1 MGNRGKGSKGKSGK
15 RGKGKKGKGRSGASK
30 WGDEELA
37 RREDDGQPF
46 KKRLITQVSKSPAS
60 TTFRTMYTQLLCAL
74 GSINLVLIVKH
85 TSGTP
90 AAVYFIP

>member
-15 RGKGKKGKGRSGASK
+15 RGKGKKGKGRSGTSK

-46 KKRLITQVSKSPAS
+46 KKKRLITQVSKSLVS
-60 TTFRTMYTQLLCAL
+60 TIFRTTYTQLLCAV
-74 GSINLVLIVKH
+74 GSRNLVSI
-85 TSGTP
+85 
-90 AAVYFIP
+90 